1 MNIDHPTPGRSRAH
15 PTHLTEIALPT
26 LRAAEDL
33 GARLTIIPKLRTR
46 FSSFIICLVV
56 VKHSNFQAIINF
68 ILDNGRC
75 KDTGGVTLWQEME
88 ERGVVEGQSWQEMK
102 ERFKRSIVKRLDLFG
117 LDDQQEEQLR
127 QGGMRGKD

>member
-1 MNIDHPTPGRSRAH
+1 M
-15 PTHLTEIALPT
+15 
-26 LRAAEDL
+26 
-33 GARLTIIPKLRTR
+33 
-46 FSSFIICLVV
+46 
-56 VKHSNFQAIINF
+56 
-68 ILDNGRC
+68 DNERC

-127 QGGMRGKD
+127 QGGRRGKD